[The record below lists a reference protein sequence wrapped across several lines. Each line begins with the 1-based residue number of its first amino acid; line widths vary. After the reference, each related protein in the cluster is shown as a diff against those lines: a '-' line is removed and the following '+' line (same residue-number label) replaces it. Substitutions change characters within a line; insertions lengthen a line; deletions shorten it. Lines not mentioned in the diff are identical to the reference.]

1 MGTMNFE
8 VINPQGG
15 YAVLKATMNE
25 GDEFISMPGTV
36 TSLKGANFSAQKQG
50 GLLGGLK
57 RSITTGTNVFMDRI
71 FFESNPGEA
80 IVAPRFPG
88 QIGEISL
95 VQEIFAHS
103 HSFLATNSGVEV
115 GSRSLGVRSLF
126 ASGNLFW
133 ISLKGDNSKKAWLS
147 FFGDIMKV
155 DLKAGEKIS
164 VEHGHF
170 VALTAQSKFQI
181 RFLGMKRALMGGE
194 GLYMVDIEGPGSLWV
209 QTRNLDAFIMYIA
222 EHMPKN

>member
-1 MGTMNFE
+1 MNFE
-8 VINPQGG
+8 IINPQGG

-36 TSLKGANFSAQKQG
+36 TSLKGANFAAQKQG

-57 RSITTGTNVFMDRI
+57 RSITTGTGVFMDRVYY
-71 FFESNPGEA
+71 ESAPGEA

-88 QIGEISL
+88 QIGEIAL
-95 VQEIFAHS
+95 GQEIMAHS

-115 GSRSLGVRSLF
+115 GSRSLGVRSLL

-133 ISLKGDNSKKAWLS
+133 ISLRGDSSKKAWLS
-147 FFGDIMKV
+147 FFGDIMKI
-155 DLKAGEKIS
+155 DLKAGERMS

-170 VALTAQSKFQI
+170 VAITGGTKFQI
-181 RFLGMKRALMGGE
+181 RFLGIKRSLIGGE
-194 GLYMVDIEGPGSLWV
+194 GLYMVDVEGPGSLWV

-222 EHMPKN
+222 EHVPKS